1 MPMPFATFALGAV
14 LLVAAADS
22 VPTFDARKG
31 CQAGADSGVDLQPNV
46 NECVASEAQARESLV
61 KQWKSF
67 SAADRTNCVDETS
80 MGGPPSY
87 IEILTCIEMAR
98 DARGMD
104 ATETTKSIDTIVGQ
118 SK

>member
-1 MPMPFATFALGAV
+1 
-14 LLVAAADS
+14 
-22 VPTFDARKG
+22 
-31 CQAGADSGVDLQPNV
+31 
-46 NECVASEAQARESLV
+46 
-61 KQWKSF
+61 
-67 SAADRTNCVDETS
+67 

-104 ATETTKSIDTIVGQ
+104 ASETTKSIDTIVSQ